1 VTSVPVLHDRER
13 GSSTVELLGVL
24 PVVVVV
30 LLALLQTVAV
40 TYTTHAT
47 NQAVRD
53 GARALSLGRPVAVA
67 VDRSL
72 PGGLHADR
80 ITFPDG
86 GVRLEVKVPR
96 IAVFPEMTVTREA
109 AMPRTAP

>member
-1 VTSVPVLHDRER
+1 MTVTRDRGDRER
-13 GSSTVELLGVL
+13 GSSAIELLGVL

-30 LLALLQTVAV
+30 LLALLQTIAV

-53 GARALSLGRPVAVA
+53 GARAMSLGRPVAAA
-67 VDRSL
+67 VERSL
-72 PGGLHADR
+72 PGGLEAQQ
-80 ITFPDG
+80 ITYPDG
-86 GVRLEVKVPR
+86 GVRIEVRVPR
-96 IAVFPEMTVTREA
+96 IAVFPGMTVTREA